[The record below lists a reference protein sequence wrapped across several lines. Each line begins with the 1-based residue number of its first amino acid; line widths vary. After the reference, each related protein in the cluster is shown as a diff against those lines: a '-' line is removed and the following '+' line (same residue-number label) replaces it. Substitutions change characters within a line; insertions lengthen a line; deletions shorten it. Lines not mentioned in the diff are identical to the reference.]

1 MKLSIPA
8 FIIFSS
14 FTFIQAGIAIQ
25 DTDNDGI
32 ADNIDKCQIPVY
44 ANQALIQFLRINIY

>member
-1 MKLSIPA
+1 MKLSTPA

-25 DTDNDGI
+25 DTDND
-32 ADNIDKCQIPVY
+32 NIDKCQIPIY